1 MLNKISTHLH
11 SILNTFSTNDALM
24 FQNKLFPIQQS
35 NFSTISKTD
44 GCKVITFIDGGQ
56 AEILNSSN
64 FCVSFIRVVGVT
76 FNGMQKKDM
85 QVHEFYVVTN
95 SLVSDEKSE
104 YVSKIFTLKG
114 ENLVDEHMLRISSD
128 DATIRS
134 GNQRAPIE
142 KVANMAR
149 RFAEIN
155 LAKKIAQHNIN
166 LNNNGFVLLDG
177 TLEATYLNEEKLLH
191 QLPKNVCALAKTCS
205 LMTQNGNNP
214 VVLFSTIGPKD
225 PWKYFVEEKTHFVQL
240 HEKSKHIFRF
250 EGNVEILPHLLEHS
264 TDSLFVGY
272 PYGLVFADK
281 LARITN
287 KEKDALKMQFLL
299 NKNNSKIAVYV
310 FATNAHDILDSIG

>member
-11 SILNTFSTNDALM
+11 SILDTFSINDALM
-24 FQNKLFPIQQS
+24 FKNKLFPIQQS
-35 NFSTISKTD
+35 NFSTITKSDESKL
-44 GCKVITFIDGGQ
+44 ITFIDGGQ

-64 FCVSFIRVVGVT
+64 FCVSFIRIVGVT
-76 FNGMQKKDM
+76 FVGMQKKDM

-95 SLVSDEKSE
+95 SLVSEEKTE
-104 YVSKIFTLKG
+104 YISKIFTLKG
-114 ENLVDEHMLRISSD
+114 ENLVDEHLLRISSND
-128 DATIRS
+128 VTIRS

-155 LAKKIAQHNIN
+155 LAKKITQ
-166 LNNNGFVLLDG
+166 LNQNKNGFVLLDG
-177 TLEATYLNEEKLLH
+177 TLEATYQNEVELLQ
-191 QLPKNVCALAKTCS
+191 QLPINVCALAKTCS

-214 VVLFSTIGPKD
+214 VVLFSTIGPKV

-240 HEKSKHIFRF
+240 HERSKHIFRF
-250 EGNVEILPHLLEHS
+250 EGNVPILSSLLEHS

-272 PYGLVFADK
+272 PYGLVFVDK

-287 KEKDALKMQFLL
+287 KEKDAQKMQFLL
-299 NKNNSKIAVYV
+299 NKNNSKIAAYV
-310 FATNAHDILDSIG
+310 HATNAHDILDSMG